1 MLKLCPPLRFRLQ
14 WGGIAHQCGMVR
26 RLCIALGSF
35 AACAAANVGA
45 AHATVARVAITG
57 GGLTMSNPSVTVVSR
72 NPTELDLRTT
82 VTDARGTGGGW
93 FLSLAVTPSA
103 SLIVTGADAA
113 CGSGSACTLPV
124 NTVAYPLTTS
134 LAGTRTLVFEAAPSS
149 GLGSESIDVH
159 VAVPSTF
166 RSQLRFDLSI
176 STQPS
181 TDAATGSMSP
191 PCSIPDLVKTGTC
204 PWAP

>member
-1 MLKLCPPLRFRLQ
+1 
-14 WGGIAHQCGMVR
+14 MVK
-26 RLCIALGSF
+26 RLCMALVPV
-35 AACAAANVGA
+35 AACAATNIGTAQ
-45 AHATVARVAITG
+45 ATTARVAITG

-93 FLSLAVTPSA
+93 FLSLAVAPSA
-103 SLIVTGADAA
+103 SLIVTGAAAA

-134 LAGTRTLVFEAAPSS
+134 LAGTRTQVFEAAPSS

-159 VAVPSTF
+159 VVVPSTV

-181 TDAATGSMSP
+181 PDAPTGSTTP

-204 PWAP
+204 PPAP